1 MTHYHQD
8 NAFLSTKYLV
18 TNHKRKQMIAVSK
31 ATLLGAAYN
40 LEMKTT
46 KTGKSMLKFSLRVW
60 RPQKDAKDKVS
71 FLPVVA
77 YASAAEILGKYM
89 EDGKLVYLDCQID
102 TYKDQNGVERF
113 QFIVE
118 QFSFLGSKEVA

>member
-1 MTHYHQD
+1 
-8 NAFLSTKYLV
+8 
-18 TNHKRKQMIAVSK
+18 MIAVSK

-40 LEMKTT
+40 LEMKQT
-46 KTGKSMLKFSLRVW
+46 KTGKAMLKFSLRVW
-60 RPQKDAKDKVS
+60 RPQKDTKDKVS

-77 YASAAEILGKYM
+77 YGSAAEVLGKYM

-102 TYKDQNGVERF
+102 TYKDQSGKERF